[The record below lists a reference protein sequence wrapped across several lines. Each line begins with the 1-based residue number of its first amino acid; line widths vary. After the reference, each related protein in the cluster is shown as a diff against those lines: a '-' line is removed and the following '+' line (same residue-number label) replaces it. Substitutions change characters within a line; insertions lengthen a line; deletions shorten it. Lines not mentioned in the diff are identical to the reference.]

1 MKNIV
6 LLIAL
11 TIQIQSIYSQ
21 EVTQESPP
29 VSPWK
34 KVGTFSFL
42 VNQSSFD
49 NWIAGGV
56 SNISGAIGVN
66 YDFNYSKANW
76 SWDNKIIVAFGI
88 TKIKAQDIQKSNDR
102 LEWNS
107 VLGKKAKGNWNYSLF
122 LNFKTQFTDDLNSET
137 KGPTRILSPGYLQV
151 GPGMLWKKSDD
162 LKVNIAAATSKL
174 IVVDKE
180 LTLPDDAYF
189 GVEEG
194 NSVRYELGASIG
206 AYYKFTLMENITME
220 NILNMYSDYLEDP
233 QNVDFDYTINIV
245 MGINKYFSTNLAFQA
260 IYDDNAFQGLQTRQM
275 IGLGINYSF

>member
-1 MKNIV
+1 MKNII

-21 EVTQESPP
+21 EAMQESPP
-29 VSPWK
+29 VSPWA

-88 TKIKAQDIQKSNDR
+88 TKIKALDIQKSNDR

-151 GPGMLWKKSDD
+151 GPGILWKKSDD
-162 LKVNIAAATSKL
+162 LKVNISFATLKL

-194 NSVRYELGASIG
+194 SSVRYELGASIG

-233 QNVDFDYTINIV
+233 QNVDFDYTILIV
-245 MGINKYFSTNLAFQA
+245 
-260 IYDDNAFQGLQTRQM
+260 
-275 IGLGINYSF
+275 

>member
-88 TKIKAQDIQKSNDR
+88 TKIKALDIQKSNDR

-107 VLGKKAKGNWNYSLF
+107 VLGKKAKGIWNYSLF

-151 GPGMLWKKSDD
+151 GPGILWKKSDD
-162 LKVNIAAATSKL
+162 LKVNISVATLKL

-194 NSVRYELGASIG
+194 SSVRYELGASLG

>member
-1 MKNIV
+1 MKNII

-21 EVTQESPP
+21 EAMLESPP
-29 VSPWK
+29 VSPWT

-66 YDFNYSKANW
+66 YDFNYSKAKW

-88 TKIKAQDIQKSNDR
+88 TKIKTQDIQKSNDR

-151 GPGMLWKKSDD
+151 GPGMLWRKSNN
-162 LKVNIAAATSKL
+162 LKVNMAVATSKL

-180 LTLPDDAYF
+180 LTLPDNAYF

-194 NSVRYELGASIG
+194 SSVRYELGASIG

-275 IGLGINYSF
+275 IGLGINYRF

>member
-88 TKIKAQDIQKSNDR
+88 TKIKALDIQKSNDR

-107 VLGKKAKGNWNYSLF
+107 VLGKKAKGIWNYSLF

-151 GPGMLWKKSDD
+151 GPGILWKKSDD
-162 LKVNIAAATSKL
+162 LKVNISVATLKL

-180 LTLPDDAYF
+180 LTLPDNAYF

-194 NSVRYELGASIG
+194 SSVRYELGASIG

>member
-1 MKNIV
+1 M
-6 LLIAL
+6 
-11 TIQIQSIYSQ
+11 
-21 EVTQESPP
+21 QESPP
-29 VSPWK
+29 VSPWA

-137 KGPTRILSPGYLQV
+137 KGPTSILSPGYLQV
-151 GPGMLWKKSDD
+151 GPGMLWKKNDD

-275 IGLGINYSF
+275 IGLGINYRF

>member
-1 MKNIV
+1 MKNII

-162 LKVNIAAATSKL
+162 LKVNISVATLKL

-245 MGINKYFSTNLAFQA
+245 MGINKYFSTNLVFQA

-275 IGLGINYSF
+275 IGLGINYRF

>member
-1 MKNIV
+1 MKNII

-21 EVTQESPP
+21 EAMQESPP
-29 VSPWK
+29 VSPWA

-107 VLGKKAKGNWNYSLF
+107 VLGKKAKGIWNYSLF

-275 IGLGINYSF
+275 IGLGINYRF

>member
-107 VLGKKAKGNWNYSLF
+107 VLGKKAKGIWNYSLF

-137 KGPTRILSPGYLQV
+137 KGPTSILSPGYLQV

-275 IGLGINYSF
+275 IGLGINYRF

>member
-88 TKIKAQDIQKSNDR
+88 TKIKELDIQKSNDR

-107 VLGKKAKGNWNYSLF
+107 VLGKKAKGIWNYSLF

-137 KGPTRILSPGYLQV
+137 KGPTSILSPGYLQV

-180 LTLPDDAYF
+180 LTLPYDAYF

-275 IGLGINYSF
+275 IGLGINYRF

>member
-137 KGPTRILSPGYLQV
+137 KGPTSILSPGYLQV

-180 LTLPDDAYF
+180 LTLPYDAYF

-275 IGLGINYSF
+275 IGLGINYRF

>member
-1 MKNIV
+1 MKNII

-21 EVTQESPP
+21 EAMLESPP
-29 VSPWK
+29 VSPWA
-34 KVGTFSFL
+34 KVGTFLFL

-66 YDFNYSKANW
+66 YDFNYSKAKW

-88 TKIKAQDIQKSNDR
+88 TKIKTQEIQKSNDR

-151 GPGMLWKKSDD
+151 GPGMLWRKSNN
-162 LKVNIAAATSKL
+162 LKVNMAVATSKL

-180 LTLPDDAYF
+180 LTLPDNAYF

-194 NSVRYELGASIG
+194 SSVRYELGASIG

>member
-88 TKIKAQDIQKSNDR
+88 TKIKTQDIQKSNDR

-151 GPGMLWKKSDD
+151 GPGILWKKSDD
-162 LKVNIAAATSKL
+162 LKVNISVATLKL

-194 NSVRYELGASIG
+194 SSVRYELGASIG

>member
-1 MKNIV
+1 
-6 LLIAL
+6 
-11 TIQIQSIYSQ
+11 
-21 EVTQESPP
+21 
-29 VSPWK
+29 
-34 KVGTFSFL
+34 
-42 VNQSSFD
+42 
-49 NWIAGGV
+49 
-56 SNISGAIGVN
+56 
-66 YDFNYSKANW
+66 
-76 SWDNKIIVAFGI
+76 
-88 TKIKAQDIQKSNDR
+88 
-102 LEWNS
+102 
-107 VLGKKAKGNWNYSLF
+107 
-122 LNFKTQFTDDLNSET
+122 
-137 KGPTRILSPGYLQV
+137 
-151 GPGMLWKKSDD
+151 MLWKKSDN

-245 MGINKYFSTNLAFQA
+245 MGINKYFSTNLVFQA

-275 IGLGINYSF
+275 IGLGINYRF

>member
-1 MKNIV
+1 MKNII

-11 TIQIQSIYSQ
+11 TIQSICSQ
-21 EVTQESPP
+21 ETIKESTP
-29 VSPWK
+29 SPWT

-56 SNISGAIGVN
+56 SNISGAVGVN
-66 YDFNYSKANW
+66 YDFNYSKVDW
-76 SWDNKIIVAFGI
+76 SWDNKVIIAFGI
-88 TKIKAQDIQKSNDR
+88 TKIKSQDIQKSDDR

-107 VLGKKAKGNWNYSLF
+107 ILGKNAKGYWNYSLF

-137 KGPTRILSPGYLQV
+137 EGPTRILSPGYLQI
-151 GPGMLWKKSDD
+151 GPGMLWRKSDN
-162 LKVNIAAATSKL
+162 LKLNMAVATSKL
-174 IVVDKE
+174 IIVDKE
-180 LTLPDDAYF
+180 LTLPDEAYF
-189 GVEEG
+189 GVEQG
-194 NSVRYELGASIG
+194 TSVRYELGASIG

-220 NILNMYSDYLEDP
+220 NILNMYSDYLENP
-233 QNVDFDYTINIV
+233 QNLDFDYSINIM
-245 MGINKYFSTNLAFQA
+245 MGVNKYFSTNLAFQV

>member
-151 GPGMLWKKSDD
+151 GPGILWKKSDD
-162 LKVNIAAATSKL
+162 LKVNISVATLKL

-194 NSVRYELGASIG
+194 SSVRYELGASIG

>member
-6 LLIAL
+6 LLIGL

-66 YDFNYSKANW
+66 YDFNYSKAKW

-107 VLGKKAKGNWNYSLF
+107 VLGKKAKGIWNYSLF

-260 IYDDNAFQGLQTRQM
+260 IYDNNAFQGLQTRQM

>member
-1 MKNIV
+1 MKNII

-151 GPGMLWKKSDD
+151 GPGILWKKSDD
-162 LKVNIAAATSKL
+162 LKVNISVATLKL

-194 NSVRYELGASIG
+194 SSVRYELGASLG

-275 IGLGINYSF
+275 IALGINYSF

>member
-1 MKNIV
+1 MKNII

-21 EVTQESPP
+21 EAMQESPP
-29 VSPWK
+29 VSPWA

-151 GPGMLWKKSDD
+151 GPGMLWRKSDN
-162 LKVNIAAATSKL
+162 LKVNIAPATSKL

-180 LTLPDDAYF
+180 LTLPDAAYF

-194 NSVRYELGASIG
+194 KSTRYELGASIG

-220 NILNMYSDYLEDP
+220 NILNLYSDYLGDP
-233 QNVDFDYTINIV
+233 QNVDLDYTINIV

-260 IYDDNAFQGLQTRQM
+260 IYDDNAFEGLQTRQV

>member
-1 MKNIV
+1 MKNII

-88 TKIKAQDIQKSNDR
+88 TKIKALDIQKSNDR

-137 KGPTRILSPGYLQV
+137 KGPTSILSPGYLQV

-245 MGINKYFSTNLAFQA
+245 MGINKYFSTNLVFQA

-275 IGLGINYSF
+275 IGLGINYRF

>member
-21 EVTQESPP
+21 EVTQDSPP

-88 TKIKAQDIQKSNDR
+88 TKIKALDIQKSNDR

-107 VLGKKAKGNWNYSLF
+107 VLGKKAKGIWNYSLF

-137 KGPTRILSPGYLQV
+137 KGPTSILSPGYLQV

>member
-1 MKNIV
+1 MKNII

-275 IGLGINYSF
+275 IGLGINYRF

>member
-6 LLIAL
+6 LLIGL

-66 YDFNYSKANW
+66 YDFNYSKAKW

-88 TKIKAQDIQKSNDR
+88 TKIKALDIQKSNDR

-107 VLGKKAKGNWNYSLF
+107 VLGKKAKGIWNYSLF

-151 GPGMLWKKSDD
+151 GPGILWKKSDD
-162 LKVNIAAATSKL
+162 LKVNISVATLKL

-194 NSVRYELGASIG
+194 SSVRYELGASIG

>member
-151 GPGMLWKKSDD
+151 GPGMLWKKSNN
-162 LKVNIAAATSKL
+162 LKVNMAVATSKL

-180 LTLPDDAYF
+180 LTLPDNAYF

-194 NSVRYELGASIG
+194 SSVRYELGASIG

-275 IGLGINYSF
+275 IGLGINYRF

>member
-6 LLIAL
+6 LLIGL

-88 TKIKAQDIQKSNDR
+88 TKIKALDIQKSNDR

-107 VLGKKAKGNWNYSLF
+107 VLGKKAKGIWNYSLF

-137 KGPTRILSPGYLQV
+137 KGPTSILSPGYLQV

-220 NILNMYSDYLEDP
+220 NILNMYSNYLEDP

>member
-88 TKIKAQDIQKSNDR
+88 TKIKALDIQKSNDR

-107 VLGKKAKGNWNYSLF
+107 VLGKKAKGIWNYSLF

-151 GPGMLWKKSDD
+151 GPGILWKKSDD
-162 LKVNIAAATSKL
+162 LKVNISVATLKL

-194 NSVRYELGASIG
+194 SSVRYELGASIG
-206 AYYKFTLMENITME
+206 AYYKFTLMDNITME

>member
-1 MKNIV
+1 MKNII

-245 MGINKYFSTNLAFQA
+245 MGINKYFSTNLVFQA

-275 IGLGINYSF
+275 IGLGINYRF

>member
-88 TKIKAQDIQKSNDR
+88 TKIKALDIQKSNDR

-107 VLGKKAKGNWNYSLF
+107 VLGKKAKGIWNYSLF

-137 KGPTRILSPGYLQV
+137 KGPTSILSPGYLQV

-275 IGLGINYSF
+275 IGLGINYRF

>member
-151 GPGMLWKKSDD
+151 GPGILWKKSDD
-162 LKVNIAAATSKL
+162 LKVNISVATLKL

-194 NSVRYELGASIG
+194 SSVRYELGASIG

-245 MGINKYFSTNLAFQA
+245 MGINKYFSTNLVFQA

-275 IGLGINYSF
+275 IGLGINYRF

>member
-1 MKNIV
+1 MKNII

-21 EVTQESPP
+21 EAMQESPP
-29 VSPWK
+29 VSPWA

-66 YDFNYSKANW
+66 YDFNYSKAKW

-107 VLGKKAKGNWNYSLF
+107 VLGKKAKGIWNYSLF

-151 GPGMLWKKSDD
+151 GPGMLWRKSNN
-162 LKVNIAAATSKL
+162 LKVNMAVATSKL

-180 LTLPDDAYF
+180 LTLPDNAYF

-194 NSVRYELGASIG
+194 SSVRYELGASIG

>member
-1 MKNIV
+1 MKNII

-21 EVTQESPP
+21 EAMQESPP
-29 VSPWK
+29 VSPWA

-66 YDFNYSKANW
+66 YDFNYSKAKW

-88 TKIKAQDIQKSNDR
+88 TKIKTQDIQKSNDR

-151 GPGMLWKKSDD
+151 GPGMLWRKSNN
-162 LKVNIAAATSKL
+162 LKVNMAVATSKL

-180 LTLPDDAYF
+180 LTLPDNAYF

-194 NSVRYELGASIG
+194 SSVRYELGASIG

>member
-1 MKNIV
+1 MKKTI

-11 TIQIQSIYSQ
+11 TVQIQSIYSQ
-21 EVTQESPP
+21 EKTQDSIP
-29 VSPWK
+29 SSAWTK
-34 KVGTFSFL
+34 GGTFSFL

-49 NWIAGGV
+49 NWVAGGV
-56 SNISGAIGVN
+56 SNISGAVGIN
-66 YDFNYSKANW
+66 YDLNYSKANW
-76 SWDNKIIVAFGI
+76 SWDNKIIAAFGI
-88 TKIKAQDIQKSNDR
+88 TKIKEQDIQKSDDR

-107 VLGKKAKGNWNYSLF
+107 VLGKKAKGYWNYSLF
-122 LNFKTQFTDDLNSET
+122 LNFKTQFTDDLNSKT
-137 KGPTRILSPGYLQV
+137 KGPTSILSPGYLQV
-151 GPGMLWKKSDD
+151 GPGILWKKSDD
-162 LKVNIAAATSKL
+162 LKVNISVATLKL

-194 NSVRYELGASIG
+194 SSVRYELGASIG